1 MKPVNIVLGRFQ
13 PFTLGHIACVKQAY
27 SETGLDTVLCII
39 ETPEN
44 KVDERH
50 PFATKDIIPMID
62 PLFGEDNLLDYVLV
76 KNADIAKIAEALHSK
91 GYELASWACGTDRYP
106 AYSRQCKGYWE
117 KVGLPEEPKCIEVKR
132 GDDDVSATKVRQ
144 AIKDGDF
151 NSYKKLVPQPW
162 AGQLTFKKFQS
173 LMSKVTEDVGNQNK
187 YGKMKPLAKYILE
200 AIGGEYFQFELED
213 LEQWDIWQPNDDITK
228 KECMAIANAFYKNW
242 PADMNDCGTING
254 YSVKCEYRRST
265 ILFTVFVKSTGV
277 NSYRRDPINN
287 EVVDVVEEIVNMLT
301 NTVYSVGPGKDAKQL
316 IKAMLNKI

>member
-13 PFTLGHIACVKQAY
+13 PFTLGHLACVKQAY
-27 SETGLDTVLCII
+27 FETGLDTVLCII
-39 ETPEN
+39 ETPGN

-50 PFATKDIIPMID
+50 PFATKDIIPMIN

-76 KNADIAKIAEALHSK
+76 KNADIVKIAEALHDK

-106 AYSRQCKGYWE
+106 AYSRQCKSYWE
-117 KVGLPEEPKCIEVKR
+117 KAGLPEEPKCIEVKR

-162 AGQLTFKKFQS
+162 TGQLTFKKFQR
-173 LMSKVTEDVGNQNK
+173 LMSKVTENVENQNK

-213 LEQWDIWQPNDDITK
+213 LQQWDVWQPNDDITK

-242 PADMNDCGTING
+242 PADNNDCGTING
-254 YSVKCEYRRST
+254 YSVKCEYRKST
-265 ILFTVFVKSTGV
+265 ILFTVFVRGTGT
-277 NSYRRDPINN
+277 NIYRRDPINKQ
-287 EVVDVVEEIVNMLT
+287 VVDVVEEIVNMLT
-301 NTVYSVGPGKDAKQL
+301 NTVYSVGPGKDAKRL
-316 IKAMLNKI
+316 IKSMLNKI